1 MRRALLRMRDAGL
14 LVPFVN
20 GHILILE
27 ELRNW
32 VHMGVMGIMSESER
46 SEWEVYESA
55 RRVAERALRLFG
67 EDPGTVM

>member
-1 MRRALLRMRDAGL
+1 
-14 LVPFVN
+14 VN

-32 VHMGVMGIMSESER
+32 VHLGVMGIMSESER

-67 EDPGTVM
+67 EDPGKVM